1 MEIKSAIATLRRAYL
16 FAASKEEDLDEII
29 SKAVTRKYG
38 EGEYL
43 FWEGDLPEYFYILTE
58 GRVKVLKHGSLGRET
73 IVAFF
78 SPGEIF
84 GEIAVLEN
92 KTYPA
97 SCQAVSEAEVMMIS
111 RKAFNEF
118 IERHPAVAMA
128 MLAILSARLREAQG
142 RLHDMAAERVEQR
155 LARTLERL
163 STKIGPELPF
173 TRQDLADM
181 SGTTL
186 ETTVRFLTR
195 LKEAEIIS
203 SRRGMVTIKDKDKL
217 LLFAEGQHGLS

>member
-1 MEIKSAIATLRRAYL
+1 MEIKSVVATLRRAYL
-16 FAASKEEDLDEII
+16 FSDSKEEDLDEII
-29 SKAVTRKYG
+29 SKAVTRKYR

-43 FWEGDLPEYFYILTE
+43 FWEGDLPEYFYLLTE

-97 SCQAVSEAEVMMIS
+97 SCQAVSETEVLMIS

-118 IERHPAVAMA
+118 IVRHPAVAMA
-128 MLAILSARLREAQG
+128 MVAILSGRLREAQG
-142 RLHDMAAERVEQR
+142 RLHDMAGERVEQR

-163 STKIGPELPF
+163 SYKIGPNLPF
-173 TRQDLADM
+173 TRQELADM

-186 ETTVRFLTR
+186 ETTVRFFSR
-195 LKEAEIIS
+195 LKEGGIIS
-203 SRRGMVTIKDKDKL
+203 SRRGLVIIKDEVKL
-217 LLFAEGQHGLS
+217 RLLAEGPPDVV